1 MRLNSSCRQQDCVP
15 SGFSR
20 GEAFPCLF
28 QLQETTCI
36 PRVPDGSPIKFCF
49 CHSSLLLEGSKFRV
63 VYWELT
69 FEESE
74 EQVWA
79 QEEVKLQRGPDRESA
94 SLMNIQSGPR

>member
-36 PRVPDGSPIKFCF
+36 PRVPDGSPLNSAFVIHHCF
-49 CHSSLLLEGSKFRV
+49 WRGASF
-63 VYWELT
+63 ELFIGT